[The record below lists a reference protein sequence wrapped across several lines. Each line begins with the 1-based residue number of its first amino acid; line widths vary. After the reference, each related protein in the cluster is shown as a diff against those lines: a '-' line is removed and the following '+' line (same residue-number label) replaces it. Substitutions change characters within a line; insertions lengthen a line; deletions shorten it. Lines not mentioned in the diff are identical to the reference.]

1 MGCVRPNV
9 SIAISSSSSSSV
21 PRNANPL
28 TMCIAAHSNRHEAA
42 AGCCSNFAHHGI
54 IIYSVVEKKL
64 NWFGGQGCT
73 AKFQQ
78 QFHEVRPPAVASGL
92 IYNGYFH
99 TQCRRE
105 LFCLSG
111 DCVSRFRV
119 SKSGASVAS
128 GLSLLNLGR
137 EEKAAQQQQG
147 LSWSLNQVVD
157 SCWIAGI
164 AAVACL
170 LYSIPVPVAEALV
183 DQAITGNNHGGVT
196 NSVIVLG
203 QSELGTSYAPVSQ
216 DAKEASAAFSRRVS
230 EALELLFKARE
241 AQAQGD
247 FPEALGFFSQITEK
261 AGDLA
266 LSEYARVGRALSLYE
281 VGDRG
286 EAILEMEDMSVSLKG
301 YPEIHA
307 ALAAALYV
315 DKHATVP
322 AEQQFTIATLLDPR
336 YRDLSWVRN
345 CRHWPPSLVESLQKF
360 ILLR

>member
-247 FPEALGFFSQITEK
+247 FPEALGFFSQVSAQNQERSQWCSVCGIILPATFRWVSQSWSK
-261 AGDLA
+261 AWK
-266 LSEYARVGRALSLYE
+266 SY
-281 VGDRG
+281 
-286 EAILEMEDMSVSLKG
+286 
-301 YPEIHA
+301 
-307 ALAAALYV
+307 
-315 DKHATVP
+315 T
-322 AEQQFTIATLLDPR
+322 F
-336 YRDLSWVRN
+336 W
-345 CRHWPPSLVESLQKF
+345 
-360 ILLR
+360 ILLGRIWKCGFPGYRKLEFLSSF

>member
-9 SIAISSSSSSSV
+9 SIAISSSSSSSSSSS
-21 PRNANPL
+21 RNANPL

-42 AGCCSNFAHHGI
+42 AGCRNNFAHHGI
-54 IIYSVVEKKL
+54 INCSVVEKKL

-78 QFHEVRPPAVASGL
+78 QVHGVRPPAVASGL
-92 IYNGYFH
+92 ICNGYFH

-105 LFCLSG
+105 LFCLCG

-196 NSVIVLG
+196 TSVIVLG
-203 QSELGTSYAPVSQ
+203 QSELGTSYDPVSQ
-216 DAKEASAAFSRRVS
+216 DAKEASKAFSRRVS

-247 FPEALGFFSQITEK
+247 FPEALGFFSQVSAQNQERSHWSSVCGIILPATFRWVSQSWSK
-261 AGDLA
+261 AWK
-266 LSEYARVGRALSLYE
+266 SY
-281 VGDRG
+281 
-286 EAILEMEDMSVSLKG
+286 
-301 YPEIHA
+301 
-307 ALAAALYV
+307 
-315 DKHATVP
+315 T
-322 AEQQFTIATLLDPR
+322 F
-336 YRDLSWVRN
+336 W
-345 CRHWPPSLVESLQKF
+345 
-360 ILLR
+360 ILLGRIWKFGFPGYRKLEFLSSFQQRD